1 MTQPQL
7 APIVEPAG
15 NILVVDDT
23 PANLKLL
30 TEVLSQDGHTVR
42 PAPSG
47 RLGLSGARFLPP
59 DLVLLDINMPEMSG
73 FDVMEA
79 LKADPRTA
87 EIPVI
92 MVTVQDDIEAK
103 EAAFSL
109 GAVDYITKPFN
120 RKEVRLRVRNHL
132 ALRRHQVR
140 LQEWNQQLEAEIA
153 ERERLAREK
162 ELLAGHLRQ
171 AQKMEALGTLVGGIA
186 HNFNNILSIIIG
198 HTELAKDD
206 LTPGAPAFG
215 CLAEVEA
222 AAARARDEV
231 QRLLQFSRGV
241 DEQRRP
247 LPLAPVIGD
256 ALQTIRSHI
265 SENIRVET
273 DIPDDLPPVEGEP
286 IRLRQALAHLFQNA
300 VEAMADTG
308 GALSVRVSLSE
319 EMGDESDR
327 VECRL
332 PGAYLRIDVADT
344 GHGIPPAARERVFDP
359 YFTTRGLANHAGM
372 GLSIVHGIIR
382 GHDGRI
388 THQSRSGGGTL
399 FRVLLPTASEAPA
412 APARLPTVSP
422 AGTESIWLVE
432 GDPMVARMLS
442 WMLERLGYE
451 VSAYTDPDAALSD
464 FRDDPEAVDLA
475 VLDADLLLGTGG
487 DFSRELR
494 ARRAGLPLVHCTG
507 YGQADVGGSGAG
519 RRDRWLEKPVDRC
532 TLARAVRDALDDTSM
547 DGDPA

>member
-1 MTQPQL
+1 MTAAIQRADP
-7 APIVEPAG
+7 PG

-30 TEVLSQDGHTVR
+30 TGVLSRDGHTVR

-47 RLGLSGARFLPP
+47 RLALSGARSRPP
-59 DLVLLDINMPEMSG
+59 DLILLDINMPEMSG

-79 LKADPRTA
+79 LKADPGMA
-87 EIPVI
+87 DIPVV

-132 ALRRHQVR
+132 ALRRHRAR

-153 ERERLAREK
+153 QRERLAREK

-171 AQKMEALGTLVGGIA
+171 AHKMEALGTLVGGIA

-198 HTELAKDD
+198 HAELAKDD
-206 LTPGAPAFG
+206 LAPGAPAAA

-222 AAARARDEV
+222 AAARGRDEV
-231 QRLLQFSRGV
+231 QRLLQFSRGI

-247 LPLAPVIGD
+247 LPPAPVIRD
-256 ALQTIRSHI
+256 ALQTIRSNLP
-265 SENIRVET
+265 ENIRVET
-273 DIPDDLPPVEGEP
+273 DIPDDLPAVEGEP

-300 VEAMADTG
+300 VEAMAETG
-308 GALSVRVSLSE
+308 GTLSVRVSLSG
-319 EMGDESDR
+319 EMDDESDR

-344 GHGIPPAARERVFDP
+344 GHGISPAARDRLFDP

-388 THQSRSGGGTL
+388 THQSRPGGGAL
-399 FRVLLPTASEAPA
+399 FRVLLPTAPEFPA
-412 APARLPTVSP
+412 VPVRPASATP
-422 AGTESIWLVE
+422 AGTESILLVE
-432 GDPMVARMLS
+432 GDDMVARMLARI
-442 WMLERLGYE
+442 LERLGYQA
-451 VSAYTDPDAALSD
+451 SAYTDPDAALSD
-464 FRDDPEAVDLA
+464 FRDDPDAFDLA
-475 VLDADLLLGTGG
+475 VLDADLPLRDGG
-487 DFSRELR
+487 AVSRELR
-494 ARRAGLPLVHCTG
+494 ALRPEFPLVHCTR
-507 YGQADVGGSGAG
+507 YGHSGAADCG
-519 RRDRWLEKPVDRC
+519 ADPRSRQLEKPADRRV
-532 TLARAVRDALDDTSM
+532 LARAVRDVLD
-547 DGDPA
+547 GVAENENGG